1 MEEFG
6 KSALIAI
13 TGLMASA
20 ILVAGG
26 VVLAPPDDGPLPV
39 SRSPQ
44 IAALPVTPPVAN
56 WPNGP
61 TPPLDS
67 AALPVASSPHLA
79 IPKTPGGFPDTA
91 PGAGAGSALA
101 KPSVAAPPRM
111 AAFPAPKSLA
121 ARPKTPTRT
130 ASPKTPAHTASPKTP
145 ARIVS
150 PKAEPKKIVAL
161 APGSKAPAVSGAA
174 RVQPVPVERPKPPT
188 PPDTLVT
195 GESAKRGP
203 GLRNGTVPPWR
214 KYAALTTVDEG
225 LPMVAIVIDDLGLN
239 ARRMAR
245 TIALPRPLTLAI
257 LPYGNGLPPMAA
269 KARAAGHELLVHL
282 PMEPRDSR
290 ENPGRNALLVDLGRS
305 EIERRILWNLSRF
318 EGFVGV
324 NNHMGSRFT
333 AHEAGLEPLMLE
345 IRKRG
350 LLFLDSVTSG
360 ASVAGDLARSYGIPS
375 AKRDI
380 FLDNEISTAS
390 IEKQLALVERCARR
404 RGQCIA
410 IGHPHKE
417 TLEVL
422 RRWLPTLKAKGFNLV
437 PISAIIA
444 RRQTG

>member
-1 MEEFG
+1 M
-6 KSALIAI
+6 
-13 TGLMASA
+13 
-20 ILVAGG
+20 
-26 VVLAPPDDGPLPV
+26 
-39 SRSPQ
+39 Q
-44 IAALPVTPPVAN
+44 
-56 WPNGP
+56 
-61 TPPLDS
+61 
-67 AALPVASSPHLA
+67 
-79 IPKTPGGFPDTA
+79 
-91 PGAGAGSALA
+91 
-101 KPSVAAPPRM
+101 
-111 AAFPAPKSLA
+111 PAPVL
-121 ARPKTPTRT
+121 
-130 ASPKTPAHTASPKTP
+130 
-145 ARIVS
+145 
-150 PKAEPKKIVAL
+150 
-161 APGSKAPAVSGAA
+161 
-174 RVQPVPVERPKPPT
+174 RPKPPT

-195 GESAKRGP
+195 GESAKHGP
-203 GLRNGTVPPWR
+203 RLRNGVVPPWR

-410 IGHPHKE
+410 IGHPHNE